1 MTVQYYMIL
10 NFQPIDHSK
19 YPLKTKKAWS
29 SRPTSDVTSVIAEE
43 DDPRK
48 STSATVIQVKSN
60 RQKKNTPNLNMTS
73 IRKRLNLAL
82 NRS

>member
-1 MTVQYYMIL
+1 MTFQYFMIL
-10 NFQPIDHSK
+10 IFKPIDHSK
-19 YPLKTKKAWS
+19 YPLKTKKAWG

-48 STSATVIQVKSN
+48 STSAPVIKSN